1 MSAEEYTMPGDGS
14 QEVPGEI
21 EKFVQQRGFLI
32 AFAVIDF
39 VLGVGSGFLNGK
51 NLKIF
56 NLYNGSQ
63 QQISNHP
70 MILYNILRTQSK
82 LYIFSTQYFE
92 KIIF

>member
-1 MSAEEYTMPGDGS
+1 MMPGDGG

-51 NLKIF
+51 NLKML
-56 NLYNGSQ
+56 NLYDGSQ
-63 QQISNHP
+63 QQITRRSCT
-70 MILYNILRTQSK
+70 IFYVLKSK
-82 LYIFSTQYFE
+82 LYIFSTHYFE